1 MRYPSARTSRPGRI
15 QLRALTIDGYGLD
28 AVALREVPDPAPGPG
43 EVTVAVRAAAFNHLD
58 LWTLR
63 GALKIEHR
71 FPHALGA
78 DGAGVVAAVGDSVP
92 PGIHPG
98 DRVLIN
104 PALSCGTCE
113 RCRSGEQ
120 SECSAFRMLGEH
132 EPGTVAEL
140 VRVPAGNVF
149 PIPEHLDFAEAAAL
163 GVTFITAYRMLFDRG
178 AMKPGEWVLVTGIG
192 GGLALSLFQLARP
205 VAGKLFVTSSSGD
218 KLARAAGLGADG
230 GVNYREDDVG
240 RAVRRL
246 TGKRGVDLVADSAGG
261 SSLDGSLRALR
272 KGGRV
277 VIAGA
282 TAGAAAEVDVRRV
295 FWNQLS
301 IVGSTM
307 GSVANVSDML
317 RLVAGSK
324 LRPIVDR
331 VVGLEGAADALRTL
345 DEGGQFGK
353 IVVQVSP

>member
-1 MRYPSARTSRPGRI
+1 M
-15 QLRALTIDGYGLD
+15 RALTIDGYGLD
-28 AVALREVPDPAPGPG
+28 RVALRDVPAPEPGPG
-43 EVTVAVRAAAFNHLD
+43 EVTVAVKAAAFNHLD

-63 GALKIEHR
+63 GTLKVEHR

-78 DGAGVVAAVGDSVP
+78 DGAGVIAAVGDGVP
-92 PGIHPG
+92 GGIHRG
-98 DRVLIN
+98 DRVLVN
-104 PALSCGTCE
+104 PALSCGVCE
-113 RCRSGEQ
+113 RCRAGEQ
-120 SECSAFRMLGEH
+120 SECASFRMLGEH

-163 GVTFITAYRMLFDRG
+163 GVTFITAYRMLFRRG
-178 AMKPGEWVLVTGIG
+178 GLTPGEWVLVTGIG

-205 VAGKLFVTSSSGD
+205 VAGRLFVTSSSGE
-218 KLARAAGLGADG
+218 KLDRAKDLGADG

-240 RAVRRL
+240 RSVRRL

-261 SSLDGSLRALR
+261 ASLDGSLRALR

-277 VIAGA
+277 VVAGA
-282 TAGAAAEVDVRRV
+282 TAGATAEIDVRRL

-307 GSVANVSDML
+307 GSIADISDML

-331 VVGLEGAADALRTL
+331 VVPLEDAADALRLL
-345 DEGGQFGK
+345 DAGGQFGK
-353 IVVQVSP
+353 IVVAVSP

>member
-1 MRYPSARTSRPGRI
+1 M
-15 QLRALTIDGYGLD
+15 RALTIDGYGFD
-28 AVALREVPDPAPGPG
+28 NVAVRDLAAPEPGPG
-43 EVTVAVRAAAFNHLD
+43 EVVVAVKAAAFNHLD

-63 GALKIEHR
+63 GDLKIEHR

-78 DGAGVVAAVGDSVP
+78 DGAGVVESVGEGVP
-92 PGIHPG
+92 AGIRPG
-98 DRVLIN
+98 DRVLVN
-104 PALSCGTCE
+104 PALSCGLCE
-113 RCRSGEQ
+113 RCRAGEQ
-120 SECSAFRMLGEH
+120 SECTAFRMLGEH

-140 VRVPAGNVF
+140 VKVPAANVF
-149 PIPEHLDFAEAAAL
+149 PVPEHLDFAEAAAL
-163 GVTFITAYRMLFDRG
+163 GVTFITAYRMLFDRSG
-178 AMKPGEWVLVTGIG
+178 MRPGEWVLVTGIG

-205 VAGKLFVTSSSGD
+205 AAGKLLVTSSSD
-218 KLARAAGLGADG
+218 EKLQRAADLGADG
-230 GVNYREDDVG
+230 GVNYRDADVG
-240 RAVRRL
+240 REVRRL

-261 SSLDGSLRALR
+261 PSLDGSLRALR

-282 TAGAAAEVDVRRV
+282 TAGAKAEIDVRRV

-301 IVGSTM
+301 VIGSTM

-331 VVGLEGAADALRTL
+331 VVPLDGAPAALRL
-345 DEGGQFGK
+345 LEEGGQFGK
-353 IVVQVSP
+353 IVVSMEA

>member
-1 MRYPSARTSRPGRI
+1 MK
-15 QLRALTIDGYGLD
+15 ALTIDGYGLD
-28 AVALREVPDPAPGPG
+28 NVALRDVPAPEPRAGD
-43 EVTVAVRAAAFNHLD
+43 VTVAVKAAAFNHLD

-63 GALKIEHR
+63 GTLKIEHR
-71 FPHALGA
+71 FPHVLGA
-78 DGAGVVAAVGDSVP
+78 DGAGIVDAVGEDVP
-92 PGIHPG
+92 AGIHPG
-98 DRVLIN
+98 DRVLVN
-104 PALSCGTCE
+104 PALSCGICE
-113 RCRSGEQ
+113 RCRAGEQ

-140 VRVPAGNVF
+140 VRVPAANVF
-149 PIPEHLDFAEAAAL
+149 PIPGHLDFAEAAAL
-163 GVTFITAYRMLFDRG
+163 GVTFITAYRMLFTRG
-178 AMKPGEWVLVTGIG
+178 ELRPGEWVLVTGIG

-205 VAGKLFVTSSSGD
+205 VAGRLLVTSSSQA
-218 KLARAAGLGADG
+218 KIERATELGADG

-240 RAVRRL
+240 RSVRRL

-261 SSLDGSLRALR
+261 PSLDGSLRALR

-282 TAGAAAEVDVRRV
+282 TAGAAAEIDVRRL

-301 IVGSTM
+301 IIGSTM
-307 GSVANVSDML
+307 GSVRDVSDML

-331 VVGLEGAADALRTL
+331 VVPLEEAAAALRLL
-345 DEGGQFGK
+345 DAGGQFGK
-353 IVVQVSP
+353 VVVDVGA

>member
-1 MRYPSARTSRPGRI
+1 MK
-15 QLRALTIDGYGLD
+15 ALTIDGYGLD
-28 AVALREVPDPAPGPG
+28 NVALRDVPEPQPRAG

-63 GALKIEHR
+63 GTLKVEHR

-78 DGAGVVAAVGDSVP
+78 DGAGVVEAVGEGVP
-92 PGIHPG
+92 AGIHPG
-98 DRVLIN
+98 DRVLVN
-104 PALSCGTCE
+104 PALSCGVCE
-113 RCRSGEQ
+113 RCRAGEQ
-120 SECSAFRMLGEH
+120 SECVSFRMLGEH

-163 GVTFITAYRMLFDRG
+163 GVTFITAYRMLFGRG
-178 AMKPGEWVLVTGIG
+178 GLHPGEWVLVTGIG

-205 VAGKLFVTSSSGD
+205 VAGKLFVTSSSPE
-218 KLARAAGLGADG
+218 KLERAAALGADG

-240 RAVRRL
+240 RSVRRL

-261 SSLDGSLRALR
+261 PSLDGSLRALR

-282 TAGAAAEVDVRRV
+282 TAGATAEIDVRRL

-301 IVGSTM
+301 IVGCTM
-307 GSVANVSDML
+307 GSVQDVSDML

-331 VVGLEGAADALRTL
+331 VVPLEEAAGALRLL
-345 DEGGQFGK
+345 DAGGQFGK
-353 IVVQVSP
+353 IVVSVGN

>member
-1 MRYPSARTSRPGRI
+1 M
-15 QLRALTIDGYGLD
+15 RALTIDGYGFD
-28 AVALREVPDPAPGPG
+28 NVAVRDLAAPEPGPG
-43 EVTVAVRAAAFNHLD
+43 EVVVAVKAAAFNHLD

-63 GALKIEHR
+63 GDLKIEHR

-78 DGAGVVAAVGDSVP
+78 DGAGVVESVGEGVP
-92 PGIHPG
+92 AGIRPG
-98 DRVLIN
+98 DRVLVN
-104 PALSCGTCE
+104 PALSCGLCE
-113 RCRSGEQ
+113 CCRAGEQ
-120 SECSAFRMLGEH
+120 SECTAFRMLGEH

-140 VRVPAGNVF
+140 VKVPAANVF
-149 PIPEHLDFAEAAAL
+149 PVPEHLDFAEAAAL

-178 AMKPGEWVLVTGIG
+178 GMRPGEWVLVTGIG

-205 VAGKLFVTSSSGD
+205 AAGKLLVTSSSD
-218 KLARAAGLGADG
+218 EKLQRAADLGADG
-230 GVNYREDDVG
+230 GVNYRDADVG
-240 RAVRRL
+240 REVRRL

-261 SSLDGSLRALR
+261 PSLDGSLRALR

-282 TAGAAAEVDVRRV
+282 TAGAKAEIDVRRV

-301 IVGSTM
+301 VIGSTM

-331 VVGLEGAADALRTL
+331 VVPLDGAPAALRL
-345 DEGGQFGK
+345 LEEGGQFGK
-353 IVVQVSP
+353 IVVSMEA

>member
-1 MRYPSARTSRPGRI
+1 M
-15 QLRALTIDGYGLD
+15 RALTIDGYGFD
-28 AVALREVPDPAPGPG
+28 NVAVRDLAAPEPGPG
-43 EVTVAVRAAAFNHLD
+43 EVVVAVKAAAFNHLD

-63 GALKIEHR
+63 GDLKIEHR

-78 DGAGVVAAVGDSVP
+78 DGAGVVESVGEGVP
-92 PGIHPG
+92 AGIRPG
-98 DRVLIN
+98 DGVLVN
-104 PALSCGTCE
+104 PALSCGLCE
-113 RCRSGEQ
+113 RCRAGEQ
-120 SECSAFRMLGEH
+120 SECTAFRMLGEH

-140 VRVPAGNVF
+140 VKVPAANVF
-149 PIPEHLDFAEAAAL
+149 PVPEHLDFAEAAAL

-178 AMKPGEWVLVTGIG
+178 GMRPGEWVLVTGIG

-205 VAGKLFVTSSSGD
+205 AAGKLLVTSSSD
-218 KLARAAGLGADG
+218 EKLQRAADLGADG
-230 GVNYREDDVG
+230 GVNYRDADVG
-240 RAVRRL
+240 REVRRL

-261 SSLDGSLRALR
+261 PSLDGSLRALR

-282 TAGAAAEVDVRRV
+282 TAGAKAEIDVRRV

-301 IVGSTM
+301 VIGSTM

-331 VVGLEGAADALRTL
+331 VVPLDDAPAALRL
-345 DEGGQFGK
+345 LEEGGQFGK
-353 IVVQVSP
+353 IVVSMEA